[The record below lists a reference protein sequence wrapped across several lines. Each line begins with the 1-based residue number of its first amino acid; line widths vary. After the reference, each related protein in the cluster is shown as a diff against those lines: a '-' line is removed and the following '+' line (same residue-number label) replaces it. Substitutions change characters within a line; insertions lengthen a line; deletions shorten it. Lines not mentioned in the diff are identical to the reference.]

1 MKKTSEI
8 CSNIDTVESFCG
20 CIQDDESANETARDF
35 CDRAK
40 ANKEITDKDLANLK
54 IAITDPEYEKTCCGN
69 YAA

>member
-1 MKKTSEI
+1 MKKKHYKCLT
-8 CSNIDTVESFCG
+8 IDTVESFCG

-40 ANKEITDKDLANLK
+40 DNKEIADKELANLK

-69 YAA
+69 YVA